1 MSIENKTS
9 VEIASDSPVA
19 HQRLVSCHV
28 PFEILVPPIAPGQ
41 EMLKKTIMV
50 EVVGDD
56 EIITPDSMQTL
67 DIVKMQMMIKRL
79 NETVRQLTGLKDE
92 PCQPT

>member
-1 MSIENKTS
+1 M
-9 VEIASDSPVA
+9 
-19 HQRLVSCHV
+19 VSSLV

-41 EMLKKTIMV
+41 ETIRKTIMV

-79 NETVRQLTGLKDE
+79 NETVRQLTGMKESND
-92 PCQPT
+92 